1 MISLH
6 VLFFFKKKSYFS
18 CYSREEKL
26 KNDFFFFFKSLLSL
40 PLDMPKHKESKRQGE
55 KSSQQM
61 TKAQSCCQG
70 LDFFFLFIFCF

>member
-6 VLFFFKKKSYFS
+6 VLFFF
-18 CYSREEKL
+18 
-26 KNDFFFFFKSLLSL
+26 FFFKKKKGRKVKKLFFFIFNFFLSL

-61 TKAQSCCQG
+61 TKA
-70 LDFFFLFIFCF
+70 